1 MMGNPLLPNLP
12 GLPSLTGFDNGPTGS
27 SSPSATP
34 AQKPPKVFS
43 TGSVL
48 LDSAIGGILNATG
61 LGTPT
66 NNPNMPAGGIL
77 DRIIAIILGLILI
90 TAGLFL
96 FKPVSENVTRVVRGA
111 IA

>member
-1 MMGNPLLPNLP
+1 MMGNPFLPNLP
-12 GLPSLTGFDNGPTGS
+12 NLVGFENGPAGS
-27 SSPSATP
+27 SQPSATP
-34 AQKPPKVFS
+34 AQKPAKVFT

-66 NNPNMPAGGIL
+66 NNPNMPAGGVL
-77 DRIIAIILGLILI
+77 DRIVAIILGLILI

-96 FKPVSENVTRVVRGA
+96 FKPVSENITRVVRGA
-111 IA
+111 TA